1 MELSAAEKV
10 YSVVTAGAFAE
21 DQWVTSYRLSY
32 SLDVGGG
39 EIQEF
44 PVLNAT
50 GGTVF
55 WGNFDRHTA
64 VGHLLETPARAE
76 NFFIYPL
83 TSNNAVSLRWGLFK
97 CDEGKTDAV

>member
-1 MELSAAEKV
+1 MELSAVKKV

-55 WGNFDRHTA
+55 SGNFDRHTA
-64 VGHLLETPARAE
+64 VANLFETPVSAE